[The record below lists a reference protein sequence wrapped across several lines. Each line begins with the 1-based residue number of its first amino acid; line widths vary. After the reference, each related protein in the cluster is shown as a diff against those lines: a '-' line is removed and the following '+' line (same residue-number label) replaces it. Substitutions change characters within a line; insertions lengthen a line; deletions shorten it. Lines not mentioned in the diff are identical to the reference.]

1 MRPCGHDGA
10 ARRASSMFSLG
21 FILHRQHFFPSDDVS
36 KRQRISKLFQKCHLI
51 HTHTQSH
58 TYTHTHTDVCISR
71 FPCWRTRCR
80 LQDITCRLQGKLDL
94 SKLRPK
100 PTTTTPI
107 RPRTLSG
114 IHILT
119 HTHILSEAWV
129 GRGKSQ
135 SPNSQRRLAPQNT
148 CCT

>member
-1 MRPCGHDGA
+1 MWPCGHDGA

-51 HTHTQSH
+51 HTHRH
-58 TYTHTHTDVCISR
+58 IHTHTQSVSLY
-71 FPCWRTRCR
+71 T
-80 LQDITCRLQGKLDL
+80 LQ
-94 SKLRPK
+94 
-100 PTTTTPI
+100 TTGYYMPPAREI
-107 RPRTLSG
+107 RSFKTASQTDDNNSDPASNSERDS
-114 IHILT
+114 
-119 HTHILSEAWV
+119 HTEAWA

-135 SPNSQRRLAPQNT
+135 SPSPQRRLAPENT